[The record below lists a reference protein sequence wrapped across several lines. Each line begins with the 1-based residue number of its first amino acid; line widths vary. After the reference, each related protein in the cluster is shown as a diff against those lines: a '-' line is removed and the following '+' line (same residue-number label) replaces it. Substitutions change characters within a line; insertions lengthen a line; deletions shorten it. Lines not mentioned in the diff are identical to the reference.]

1 MQGTI
6 ETRTRKNAHDVNGK
20 LRAEI
25 KVYDVRYNYRDP
37 ATGQIVRKKKRGFLR
52 RADAEEFLLQI
63 NKAQQ
68 EGVFLTPEKLTLSTY
83 LNTWLGS
90 YAKVNVKA
98 STYAQYEAIVKKRLI
113 PWAGGC
119 DIKAITPMQIDDF
132 YATLL
137 RQGRADGKGGLSA
150 KSVLY
155 IHRVLNEALGHAV
168 QKGLLVK
175 NPLISVTNIPKAKK
189 FKASAYSAE
198 EIRSLLEAAA
208 IENSFWQ
215 AAIALAAICGLRRGE
230 CLGLKWSKIDFD
242 SQSITIDEQVIEIH
256 HKIYFSTPKSTES
269 IRTIHAPVEVFAILK
284 RRKEELDQH
293 KEWLGNAYDEHD
305 LALCRGNG
313 SPIRPGNFTKA
324 FKDFLARHN
333 MRTIRFHDLRHSCA
347 SLMLQSGVAMKTASE
362 ILGHSSIAITADLYT
377 HVMQKTKEEAA
388 GKIGD
393 YVFGTQEK

>member
-1 MQGTI
+1 M
-6 ETRTRKNAHDVNGK
+6 
-20 LRAEI
+20 
-25 KVYDVRYNYRDP
+25 
-37 ATGQIVRKKKRGFLR
+37 
-52 RADAEEFLLQI
+52 
-63 NKAQQ
+63 
-68 EGVFLTPEKLTLSTY
+68 
-83 LNTWLGS
+83 
-90 YAKVNVKA
+90 
-98 STYAQYEAIVKKRLI
+98 
-113 PWAGGC
+113 
-119 DIKAITPMQIDDF
+119 
-132 YATLL
+132 
-137 RQGRADGKGGLSA
+137 
-150 KSVLY
+150 
-155 IHRVLNEALGHAV
+155 
-168 QKGLLVK
+168 
-175 NPLISVTNIPKAKK
+175 
-189 FKASAYSAE
+189 
-198 EIRSLLEAAA
+198 LEAAA
-208 IENSFWQ
+208 AENSFRQ

-256 HKIYFSTPKSTES
+256 HKIHFSTPKSTES
-269 IRTIHAPVEVFAILK
+269 IRTIHAPAEVFAILK

-293 KEWLGNAYDEHD
+293 KKWLGNAYDEHD
-305 LALCRGNG
+305 LVICRGNG